1 MLKGAQLDILTRKI
15 VDKVRLQSVGNKL
28 HYVMLAVFILLVLI
42 VSVILNSL
50 HDDLLTQALYL
61 LFPVLFLT
69 ARFHPNITIKKITS
83 ISALL
88 IVLALGMIE
97 PVDVEEI
104 EEAFI
109 FIPLLFIM
117 IFPHSLWPIAVA
129 FLLLLTYFP
138 TINSHELVDFIEDC
152 VEIVLIGAFA
162 SVMSFFQHKS
172 KVQAQYYQVQSLTDA
187 LTKILNRKAF
197 NQDLREHKL
206 QWQINNSYQFSL
218 IIIDLDDFKRVNDQY
233 GHHAGDELLIAVV
246 HRYLLCLKP
255 GMSLYR
261 LGGDEF
267 CILVCQQGNNGTT
280 SIKETV
286 QMLVDE
292 LYLCSK
298 QNYQLEC
305 GFHKITPTM
314 GISFFPQD
322 TTDIESLNRNGDL
335 AMYSIKKI
343 GKNGYAYYKKEMFE
357 RILKEYEI
365 EKELRTAIKEQQLYL
380 VYQPQLNLDTGQMVG
395 VEALLRWQHPKL
407 GFVSPAEFIPI
418 AESSG
423 SIVPIGEWVLKQ
435 ACEQLAVWQQNMP
448 YIHMS
453 VNLSAVQ
460 VQQDNLVTMVTDIIS
475 KTEVN
480 PNWLELEL
488 TETAMM
494 SSPEEHI
501 NKLNELSKMGIKLAI
516 DDFGVAYSSLAY
528 LTKLPINTLK
538 IDKSFVDNCKTSHQ
552 DRMIVR
558 TIVQLSKNLHLTTVA
573 EGVEDEE
580 QREVLRQEGA
590 DFFQGYLYSKPVSP
604 EKIEA
609 LFSSQ

>member
-1 MLKGAQLDILTRKI
+1 MLEGAQPDLLTKKI
-15 VDKVRLQSVGNKL
+15 VEKVRLQSGSKKL
-28 HYVMLAVFILLVLI
+28 HFVMLAVFFLLVLV
-42 VSVILNSL
+42 VSVILNGL
-50 HDDLLTQALYL
+50 HDDSLTKAIYL
-61 LFPVLFLT
+61 LFPILLII
-69 ARFHPNITIKKITS
+69 ARFHPNIAIKKVTS
-83 ISALL
+83 ISALF
-88 IVLALGMIE
+88 IVLALGVIE

-138 TINSHELVDFIEDC
+138 TINSHELIDFIEDC
-152 VEIVLIGAFA
+152 MEIVLISAFA
-162 SVMSFFQHKS
+162 SVMSYFQQKS
-172 KVQAQYYQVQSLTDA
+172 KIQAQYYQVQSLTDA

-197 NQDLREHKL
+197 NQDLRGHEL
-206 QWQINNSYQFSL
+206 QWQLDNSYQFAL

-246 HRYLLCLKP
+246 HRYLECLKS

-267 CILVCQQGNNGTT
+267 CILVCQQGNNVTT

-286 QMLVDE
+286 QKLVDE

-298 QNYQLEC
+298 QNYRLEC

-314 GISFFPQD
+314 GISFFPED
-322 TTDIESLNRNGDL
+322 TNDIESLNRNGDL
-335 AMYSIKKI
+335 AMYSVKKM
-343 GKNGYAYYKKEMFE
+343 GKNGYAYYEKEMFE
-357 RILKEYEI
+357 RTLKEYEI
-365 EKELRTAIKEQQLYL
+365 EKALRTAIKEQQLYL
-380 VYQPQLNLDTGQMVG
+380 VYQPQLNFHTGQMVG
-395 VEALLRWQHPKL
+395 VEALLRWKHPEL
-407 GFVSPAEFIPI
+407 GFISPAEFIPI

-423 SIVPIGEWVLKQ
+423 SIISIGEWVLKQ
-435 ACEQLAVWQQNMP
+435 ACEQLAAWQQSMP

-475 KTEVN
+475 KTDVN

-494 SSPEEHI
+494 SSPDEHI
-501 NKLNELSKMGIKLAI
+501 NKLHQLSKMGIKLAI

-528 LTKLPINTLK
+528 LTRLPINTLK